1 MEKNMP
7 KELPESISIDDAVA
21 LILSFSYTPGTNSL
35 RDMFSYFKEDA
46 ESKLDHAV
54 TQFER
59 DKYNTLLNLYEIR
72 IELAEALYAVIG
84 VELNN
89 IRQKKESALEVYDDR
104 FNSEKLVTAS
114 VCSWAYDL
122 GFGIEGWQPPRFW
135 RKKGER
141 NYSTEYLDILDDV
154 IATFC
159 EEGGEYYQ
167 SGITPKKEA
176 VITWIEGKYGP
187 LSKKVLDVIATLIRP
202 GLTQPPENKPRRM

>member
-1 MEKNMP
+1 MP
-7 KELPESISIDDAVA
+7 KEELPESISIDDAVA
-21 LILSFSYTPGTNSL
+21 LILGFSYTPGTHSL
-35 RDMFSYFKEDA
+35 LDMLSYFREEA
-46 ESKLDHAV
+46 ESKFDYAE
-54 TQFER
+54 TQLER
-59 DKYNTLLNLYEIR
+59 DKYKALVSVYRHRESLAFSLYKAIS
-72 IELAEALYAVIG
+72 A
-84 VELNN
+84 ELNN
-89 IRQKKESALEVYDDR
+89 IDQKKKSTLEVSDGT

-202 GLTQPPENKPRRM
+202 GLTQPPEK